1 MKKISSVFV
10 LTFLVFFSSFP
21 LVFAG
26 DLYCAEMVCTPPS
39 CTAPGSTTS
48 NGDVLVGGVCTP
60 KAGLKTCTTS
70 ADCAA
75 GNANNTGTGMLEN
88 PIKVGTLTELL
99 QKAIDIVW
107 KLGIP
112 VIVLV
117 IIYTGF
123 LFVAAQGNT
132 TKLTKAK
139 DALLWVIIGSAVVLG
154 SWVLAKALA
163 GTVKNLQS
171 VIDLL

>member
-1 MKKISSVFV
+1 
-10 LTFLVFFSSFP
+10 
-21 LVFAG
+21 
-26 DLYCAEMVCTPPS
+26 
-39 CTAPGSTTS
+39 
-48 NGDVLVGGVCTP
+48 
-60 KAGLKTCTTS
+60 
-70 ADCAA
+70 
-75 GNANNTGTGMLEN
+75 MLEN

-123 LFVAAQGNT
+123 LFVAAQGNP
-132 TKLTKAK
+132 TKLIKAK

-171 VIDLL
+171 VIDLLISIV